1 MKNLQSMLLLLAAK
15 TDTTDGASRMPLGR
29 DTNAHKHKKKLAGR
43 LICLVESGRHVAQ
56 ALERTLENFGS
67 DAFFVLPLSE
77 QISSCCTRLNIRE
90 KIPQPLVAG
99 ARGSA
104 TGAESGGGYG
114 FKLYNNTGRMLQM
127 SLGDNLDVLRV
138 VASVMPSVLG
148 RAGGKKGK
156 ECILMELARSEA
168 SMAKHTG
175 QVQVMRSRA
184 CRCWCLPVR

>member
-1 MKNLQSMLLLLAAK
+1 
-15 TDTTDGASRMPLGR
+15 
-29 DTNAHKHKKKLAGR
+29 
-43 LICLVESGRHVAQ
+43 
-56 ALERTLENFGS
+56 
-67 DAFFVLPLSE
+67 
-77 QISSCCTRLNIRE
+77 
-90 KIPQPLVAG
+90 
-99 ARGSA
+99 
-104 TGAESGGGYG
+104 
-114 FKLYNNTGRMLQM
+114 MLQM